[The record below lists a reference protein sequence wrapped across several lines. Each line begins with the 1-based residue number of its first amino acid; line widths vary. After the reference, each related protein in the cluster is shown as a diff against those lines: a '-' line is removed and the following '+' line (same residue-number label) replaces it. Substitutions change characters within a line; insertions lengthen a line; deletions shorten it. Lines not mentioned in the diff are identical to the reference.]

1 MKILTKK
8 WAKKHELV
16 RGIQWLKEYDEQ
28 KESYEDIKKKS
39 FDAFYHNILTDTELS
54 KAVLKENL
62 LEKLYNAKV
71 EQDKKVFSALP
82 QEVFSKI
89 KNVETLYLGFAS
101 KEDKAVLTTYSI
113 ELLKELEKMA
123 NMANS
128 ETDTAQKELG
138 DNFTLDDIVGEL
150 VYEEFSTKNDYHLIV
165 GGQKISVENYQI
177 VEREDFKINEWQ
189 EDNPLTLWT
198 SLYAVELHHISK
210 NRFELHLLLVDGDKY
225 ENKTFWYFTLSGT
238 NIKIQN

>member
-8 WAKKHELV
+8 WAEKHELV

-113 ELLKELEKMA
+113 ELLKELEKKA

-128 ETDTAQKELG
+128 ETETAQKELG

-165 GGQKISVENYQI
+165 GGQKISIENYQI
-177 VEREDFKINEWQ
+177 VEREEFKINEWK

-198 SLYAVELHHISK
+198 SLYAAELHHISK